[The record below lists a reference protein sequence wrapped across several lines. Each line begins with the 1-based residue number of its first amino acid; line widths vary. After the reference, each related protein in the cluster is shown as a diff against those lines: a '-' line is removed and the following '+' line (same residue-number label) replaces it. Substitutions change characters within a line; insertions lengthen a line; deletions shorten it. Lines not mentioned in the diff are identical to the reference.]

1 MTSPGTWTRE
11 DVDREIA
18 RLDTERDGISAG
30 LMALEEHPG
39 RRLLEGA
46 ALEGRTEER
55 WASCRTDIA
64 RLWELY
70 SAYGAVLDEARV
82 LRARRSRPS
91 RTELDEMARLLT
103 GANVRVPGEEVPIG
117 RRGLLEPAASARL
130 LTFDAVVAE
139 MNTVW
144 RRATDLVASVDDVW
158 SIVLPRLDRVEASAT
173 ETAALV
179 DRLGGQA
186 ALAVEAR
193 VVAEVRKRLSDARA
207 RVAADPLR
215 FVGVTARS
223 RIGDVDLDGFE
234 RDLKSVQ
241 DALRQL
247 RLLQE
252 RYEERAQRLTGL
264 VDVLTADEAETQRRR
279 AHVLT
284 RITYGVP
291 EVPAAAAS
299 LRARAAQ
306 VADLRRRDAWPQLSS
321 HLSSLERDASAAG
334 ERLRAARGELEALLS
349 RRDELRGLLEAY
361 RAMAGGRGRGE
372 DEELERLHHRAYDV
386 LWRAPC
392 DLDDAARLVGEYQLA
407 VTAPRPVHH
416 RAVRVDAR
424 GIHNETGT
432 KAGTGTG
439 TETGSGAGG
448 AGHTGRPTRAEGP
461 RGEGEDNDHL

>member
-1 MTSPGTWTRE
+1 MTTPGTWTRE

-55 WASCRTDIA
+55 WVACRTDIA

-70 SAYGAVLDEARV
+70 SAYGAVLDEARA
-82 LRARRSRPS
+82 LRSRRSRPS

-103 GANVRVPGEEVPIG
+103 GANVSVPGEEVPIG
-117 RRGLLEPAASARL
+117 RRGLLDPAASPRM

-144 RRATDLVASVDDVW
+144 RRATELVASVDEVW
-158 SIVLPRLDRVEASAT
+158 SLVLPRLDRVEAAAT
-173 ETAALV
+173 EAASLV

-186 ALAVEAR
+186 ALGVEAR
-193 VVAEVRKRLSDARA
+193 VVAEVRKRLSAARA

-223 RIGDVDLDGFE
+223 RVGDVDLDGLE
-234 RDLKSVQ
+234 RDLKGVQ

-247 RLLQE
+247 RLVQE
-252 RYEERAQRLTGL
+252 RYEERAQRVTGL
-264 VDVLTADEAETQRRR
+264 VDVLAADEAEAHRRR

-284 RITYGVP
+284 RITRGVP
-291 EVPAAAAS
+291 DIPAAAAA

-306 VADLRRRDAWPQLSS
+306 VAD
-321 HLSSLERDASAAG
+321 
-334 ERLRAARGELEALLS
+334 
-349 RRDELRGLLEAY
+349 
-361 RAMAGGRGRGE
+361 
-372 DEELERLHHRAYDV
+372 
-386 LWRAPC
+386 
-392 DLDDAARLVGEYQLA
+392 
-407 VTAPRPVHH
+407 
-416 RAVRVDAR
+416 
-424 GIHNETGT
+424 
-432 KAGTGTG
+432 
-439 TETGSGAGG
+439 
-448 AGHTGRPTRAEGP
+448 
-461 RGEGEDNDHL
+461 

>member
-1 MTSPGTWTRE
+1 MWTRE

-46 ALEGRTEER
+46 ALDGRTEER
-55 WASCRTDIA
+55 WASCRSDIA

-70 SAYGAVLDEARV
+70 AAYSAVLDEART

-103 GANVRVPGEEVPIG
+103 GANVSVPGEEVPIG
-117 RRGLLEPAASARL
+117 RRGLLEPAASPRKM
-130 LTFDAVVAE
+130 TFDAVVAE
-139 MNTVW
+139 MNAVW
-144 RRATDLVASVDDVW
+144 RRATELVAAVDDVW
-158 SIVLPRLDRVEASAT
+158 SVVLPRLDRVEASAT

-179 DRLGGQA
+179 DRLGGEA

-193 VVAEVRKRLSDARA
+193 VVAEVRRRLSDARA
-207 RVAADPLR
+207 QVAADPLR

-223 RIGDVDLDGFE
+223 RVGNVDLDTLE
-234 RDLKSVQ
+234 RDLKGVQ
-241 DALRQL
+241 DGLRQL

-252 RYEERAQRLTGL
+252 RYEERARRVTGL
-264 VDVLTADEAETQRRR
+264 VDVLAADEAEAQRRR

-284 RITYGVP
+284 RIVHGVP
-291 EVPAAAAS
+291 DVPVAAAP
-299 LRARAAQ
+299 LRARITQ
-306 VADLRRRDAWPQLSS
+306 VAEMRRRDAWPHLSS
-321 HLSSLERDASAAG
+321 HLSSLERDAAAAG
-334 ERLRAARGELEALLS
+334 ERLRAARGELDALLG
-349 RRDELRGLLEAY
+349 RRDELRGLLQAY

-372 DEELERLHHRAYDV
+372 DEALEQLHHRAYDV

-392 DLDDAARLVGEYQLA
+392 DLDDAERLVGEYQLA

-416 RAVRVDAR
+416 RAVRLDGR
-424 GIHNETGT
+424 GIHNETG
-432 KAGTGTG
+432 
-439 TETGSGAGG
+439 SGADDGKVNS
-448 AGHTGRPTRAEGP
+448 TESKWAEGP
-461 RGEGEDNDHL
+461 KGEGEDNGDL